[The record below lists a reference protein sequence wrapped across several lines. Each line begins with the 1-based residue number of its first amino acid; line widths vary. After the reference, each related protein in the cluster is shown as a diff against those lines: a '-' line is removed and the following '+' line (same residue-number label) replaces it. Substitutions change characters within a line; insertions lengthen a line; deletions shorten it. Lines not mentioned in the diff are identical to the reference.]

1 MTKKSSKIRI
11 AKGARKRTPFASI
24 DDAIAEI
31 RAGRMI
37 IVVDDEDRENEGD
50 LTIAA
55 EKITPATINFMAR
68 HGRGQICLSM
78 TGQRLDELEIPLA
91 VNSNTTP
98 FGTAFCVPID
108 AKSEVSTGISA
119 ADRAATVLAAI
130 DPGTKPSDLARP
142 GHVSPLRSRD
152 GGVLVRA
159 GQTEAAVDLARMA
172 GLEPA
177 GVICEIMNE
186 DGTMARVPELTKF
199 ARKHGLLII
208 TIADLIQY
216 RMQTERLVKRVASAA
231 LPTEHGAFHIFA
243 YASQLDSETHV
254 ALVRGEIG
262 DGRDVLVRVHSKCL
276 TGDVFHSAR
285 CDCGAQL
292 DAAMARIA
300 EEGRGVLLY
309 LNQEGRGIGLT
320 NKIRA
325 YELQD
330 QGLDTVEA
338 NERLGFKPDQ
348 RDYGI
353 GAQVL
358 SDLGVKTM
366 RLLTNNPRKFVG
378 LQGYGLAVS
387 EAVPLEIPASDSTRK
402 YLKTKKDKLGHRL
415 SSV

>member
-1 MTKKSSKIRI
+1 MTKNIHI
-11 AKGARKRTPFASI
+11 AKGARKQSPFASI
-24 DDAIAEI
+24 EDAIAAI
-31 RAGRMI
+31 REGQMI
-37 IVVDDEDRENEGD
+37 IVCDDEDRENEGD

-55 EKITPATINFMAR
+55 EKVTPAAINFMAK

-78 TGQRLDELEIPLA
+78 TGARLDELEIPLA
-91 VNSNTTP
+91 VNSNTTT

-108 AKSEVSTGISA
+108 LKSAGTGISA
-119 ADRAATVLAAI
+119 VDRAATVLAAI
-130 DPGTKPSDLARP
+130 KPDTSPADLARP
-142 GHVSPLRSRD
+142 GHVSPLRARD
-152 GGVLVRA
+152 GGVMVRA

-172 GLEPA
+172 NLYPA

-199 ARKHGLLII
+199 ARKHGMLMI
-208 TIADLIQY
+208 TIADLIKY
-216 RMQTERLVKRVASAA
+216 RMRTERLVKRVAHAQ
-231 LPTEHGAFHIFA
+231 LPTEHGDFA
-243 YASQLDSETHV
+243 IYAYDNVVDEMTHV
-254 ALVRGEIG
+254 ALVRGDIA

-292 DAAMARIA
+292 ETAMARIA

-309 LNQEGRGIGLT
+309 LNQEGRGIGLA

-330 QGLDTVEA
+330 QGFDTVEA

-353 GAQVL
+353 GAQIL
-358 SDLGVKTM
+358 TDLGVKTM

-378 LQGYGLAVS
+378 LQGYGLSVS
-387 EAVPLEIPASDSTRK
+387 EAVPLEIPASESTRK
-402 YLKTKKDKLGHRL
+402 YLKTKKDKLGHKL